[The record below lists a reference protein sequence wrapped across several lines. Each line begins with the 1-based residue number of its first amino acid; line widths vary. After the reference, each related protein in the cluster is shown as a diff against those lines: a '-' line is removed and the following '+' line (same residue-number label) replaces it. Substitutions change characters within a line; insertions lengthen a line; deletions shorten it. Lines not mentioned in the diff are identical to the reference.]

1 MENSE
6 NRDLT
11 MAGVTDQNTFFEPQ
25 KARNP
30 SKYWGFWCRKW
41 DSNPHGVLAQR
52 ILSRTHLRAVDGKKE
67 HSEVIKGYQ
76 NPR

>member
-30 SKYWGFWCRKW
+30 SKYWGFWSGKFAISKSVSRK
-41 DSNPHGVLAQR
+41 
-52 ILSRTHLRAVDGKKE
+52 
-67 HSEVIKGYQ
+67 SEVDLEVDFGKTLLFSF
-76 NPR
+76 